1 MTIKLPLDLASE
13 ISKLRRD
20 RKLVNEAQGSLELY
34 LTLFLGCLP
43 EVEIMV
49 LPCGL

>member
-13 ISKLRRD
+13 IPKLKGD

-34 LTLFLGCLP
+34 LTLLLGCLP
-43 EVEIMV
+43 EVKTMV
-49 LPCGL
+49 LP